1 MPAVFRPKTILFA
14 TDFLESSRLALDF
27 AVAFAHHYQAKL
39 LIVHVFHLTPFA
51 VEAEVMGNV
60 PSISRK
66 SLNNRMEALAAAA
79 HLAGVEAE
87 WRLIEGWMPDP
98 VITAAS
104 EVNPGL
110 LVLGTH
116 GVYHGLGHMLIG
128 SNAEKILNVSCCP
141 TLTVGR
147 HVPAGVSLDVTFER
161 IVYITD
167 FSPESAAACPYAVA
181 LQKEFGGRLDV
192 FHLLPEQG
200 DRSPEAQEQR
210 AQQYCEAVRRTIPDG
225 EVTWCEPGKQL
236 EHAYNAEEIL
246 ERMRWDTAGL
256 IVLGIKGG
264 SQFSRLLQASLAYQ
278 LVATAASPVLTIR
291 G

>member
-128 SNAEKILNVSCCP
+128 SNAEKILNVSCCR

-167 FSPESAAACPYAVA
+167 FSPESAAACPYAV
-181 LQKEFGGRLDV
+181 RCR
-192 FHLLPEQG
+192 
-200 DRSPEAQEQR
+200 RSL
-210 AQQYCEAVRRTIPDG
+210 PDG
-225 EVTWCEPGKQL
+225 WTSFTYCPKRETGVPRRRSNRRSSIARRCAGRFPTEKSPG
-236 EHAYNAEEIL
+236 
-246 ERMRWDTAGL
+246 
-256 IVLGIKGG
+256 VSPG
-264 SQFSRLLQASLAYQ
+264 SNWSTPTMPRRFWSACDGTR
-278 LVATAASPVLTIR
+278 P